1 MLQLTADEKAILN
14 SKIGSSGDN
23 MALNIVVKAAEML
36 GASRLVDIT
45 SSHIDGC
52 LYHGDS
58 GVLFCETLA
67 KNGAKT
73 KVPTTTN
80 VGALNLIKTKFQILK
95 SAGIGH
101 EIMLQCLFHLQW
113 VPNPHICKMG
123 KLKPCSC

>member
-14 SKIGSSGDN
+14 SKIGSAGDN

-45 SSHIDGC
+45 SGHIDGC

-67 KNGAKT
+67 KNGDQNAILAYDEEGLAEFEKNL
-73 KVPTTTN
+73 VSRTT
-80 VGALNLIKTKFQILK
+80 IRK
-95 SAGIGH
+95 
-101 EIMLQCLFHLQW
+101 
-113 VPNPHICKMG
+113 
-123 KLKPCSC
+123 